1 MVRKSLSPQLPHKRK
16 KPLHHLPEETLLEWR
31 REMVSPGMWVL
42 GPGEETGLF
51 SGRVRIGR
59 PPLVWSWEMKGFV
72 TGAVLA
78 GRAED
83 LQAVLET
90 AVLEVVVHG
99 MVVLGMVVAQVL
111 VLGMSVFQF
120 VLV

>member
-1 MVRKSLSPQLPHKRK
+1 MA
-16 KPLHHLPEETLLEWR
+16 
-31 REMVSPGMWVL
+31 SPGMWVL
-42 GPGEETGLF
+42 ECGEETGLF
-51 SGRVRIGR
+51 FGRVEIGR

-83 LQAVLET
+83 LQAVLEMS
-90 AVLEVVVHG
+90 VLEGVVLEMVVLG
-99 MVVLGMVVAQVL
+99 MLVLGMVVAQVL
-111 VLGMSVFQF
+111 GMSVCQF